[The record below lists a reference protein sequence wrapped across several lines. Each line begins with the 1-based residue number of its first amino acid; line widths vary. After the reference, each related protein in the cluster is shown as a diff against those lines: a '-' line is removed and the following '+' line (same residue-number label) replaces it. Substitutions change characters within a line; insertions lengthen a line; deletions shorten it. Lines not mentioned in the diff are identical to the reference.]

1 MLHKVKRFAIHAYA
15 VGLAFVPTALVRAQ
29 SAGFD
34 DIIPAQPENVTGG
47 FSNLSTVIGTVFNIV
62 IAAAGAIFVILL
74 LVGGI
79 QYLTA
84 AGNEESVG
92 NARKLLINSIV
103 GLIIVL
109 SAWALGNWILQRV
122 GIATV

>member
-1 MLHKVKRFAIHAYA
+1 MLHKVKRFATHALG
-15 VGLAFVPTALVRAQ
+15 VGLSIMPATFVRAQ
-29 SAGFD
+29 SGGFG
-34 DIIPAQPENVTGG
+34 DILPPKPTNVTSG
-47 FSNLSTVIGTVFNIV
+47 FKDLATTISTVFNIV

-109 SAWALGNWILQRV
+109 AAWALGNWILQRV

>member
-1 MLHKVKRFAIHAYA
+1 MLQKVKVVATKALY
-15 VGLAFVPTALVRAQ
+15 VGLFLLPATIAHAQRGGSSGDALEGVAPDVPGR
-29 SAGFD
+29 FD
-34 DIIPAQPENVTGG
+34 TLANVINT
-47 FSNLSTVIGTVFNIV
+47 IFNIV
-62 IAAAGAIFVILL
+62 IAASGAIFVILL

-109 SAWALGNWILQRV
+109 SAWALGTWILQRV
-122 GIATV
+122 GLR

>member
-1 MLHKVKRFAIHAYA
+1 
-15 VGLAFVPTALVRAQ
+15 
-29 SAGFD
+29 
-34 DIIPAQPENVTGG
+34 
-47 FSNLSTVIGTVFNIV
+47 
-62 IAAAGAIFVILL
+62 LL